1 MTPPPS
7 GDETSDRH
15 DWSRLMAAAQEG
27 DRHAY
32 DRLLREI
39 VPFIRAVIQRQHGS
53 AARRDEVVQD
63 VLLTL
68 HRVRH
73 TYDPTRPFTYW
84 LASIARRRS
93 IDALRRLG
101 RTESPEIYDPT
112 AYETFAD
119 PQANR
124 TLEVRHATEGLAEA
138 IAELPERQR
147 EAVTL
152 LKLRELSLIEASRLS
167 GTSVG
172 ALKVNVHRA
181 IKALRKQLG
190 GARDG

>member
-1 MTPPPS
+1 
-7 GDETSDRH
+7 
-15 DWSRLMAAAQEG
+15 MAAAQAG
-27 DRHAY
+27 DRGAY
-32 DRLLREI
+32 DQLLREI

-101 RTESPEIYDPT
+101 RTESAEIYDPT

-124 TLEVRHATEGLAEA
+124 NLEVRHATEGLAEA
-138 IAELPERQR
+138 IAGLPERQR

-152 LKLRELSLIEASRLS
+152 LKLRELSLIEASRVS
-167 GTSVG
+167 GSSVA

-181 IKALRKQLG
+181 IKALRKQLT